1 MITFGSQSINKSD
14 YRALKS
20 VIFSEWLTMGPKI
33 EQFESEISKVCGAEN
48 FVVTS
53 GTAALHCAY
62 AAIGLESGDEVIT
75 PPITFIATQSTAM
88 QFGAR
93 IKFCDIDSKTGNMD
107 PNLVKN
113 LINEKTKAITVVDFA
128 GHPADLDAFRKI
140 CDEYGLFLIEDAAH
154 SIGSLYKNRPV
165 GSIADLTT
173 FSFFPTKNF
182 TTGEG
187 GAVSSTNSTLLDL
200 ARKFGRQGLVR
211 DPDKFRYNPDG
222 RWHQEVHKIGL
233 NYRLPDILCSLG
245 ISQIKRIHKFKKVRN
260 EIFSYYND
268 ELKDIS
274 EIQLPFKEE
283 FADPMWHLYPV
294 RVKDGTRNRF
304 YEYLWDFGIRAQV
317 NYVPAYFHPIFQENG
332 YRKGL
337 CPISEEFYK
346 EEISLPIHPNLTQ
359 KNLNKIVKVTKRYF
373 GYL

>member
-1 MITFGSQSINKSD
+1 
-14 YRALKS
+14 
-20 VIFSEWLTMGPKI
+20 
-33 EQFESEISKVCGAEN
+33 
-48 FVVTS
+48 
-53 GTAALHCAY
+53 
-62 AAIGLESGDEVIT
+62 
-75 PPITFIATQSTAM
+75 
-88 QFGAR
+88 
-93 IKFCDIDSKTGNMD
+93 
-107 PNLVKN
+107 
-113 LINEKTKAITVVDFA
+113 VDFA

-187 GAVSSTNSTLLDL
+187 GAVSSTNSALLDL

-211 DPDKFRYNPDG
+211 DPNKFKNNSDG

-245 ISQIKRIHKFKKVRN
+245 ISQIKRINKFKKIRN
-260 EIFSYYND
+260 EIFSFYND
-268 ELKDIS
+268 ELNGIS

-283 FADPMWHLYPV
+283 YADPMWHLYPI
-294 RVKDGTRNRF
+294 RVKDGTRNKF
-304 YEYLWDFGIRAQV
+304 YEYLWDFDIRVQV
-317 NYVPAYFHPIFQENG
+317 NYVPAYFHPVFQENG
-332 YRKGL
+332 YKKGL

-346 EEISLPIHPNLTQ
+346 EEISLPIHPNLT
-359 KNLNKIVKVTKRYF
+359 KKDLNKIVKVTKRYF
-373 GYL
+373 GY